1 METLVALSPLL
12 FLLLWA
18 LPIIGAMFVVL
29 QRTDL
34 TNFQLWGLTL
44 MIWLLP
50 FIGPIAVFIYTG
62 LVNRRRTR

>member
-1 METLVALSPLL
+1 
-12 FLLLWA
+12 
-18 LPIIGAMFVVL
+18 
-29 QRTDL
+29 L